1 MTLQLPEEAR
11 ALAVQQLQT
20 LTGCAK
26 GLTRTSDILFT
37 YDDSETAGELEKL
50 QRARDDVRMIRLREG
65 IIQGIQGVMF
75 QWSTDAMTA
84 DVSH

>member
-1 MTLQLPEEAR
+1 MV
-11 ALAVQQLQT
+11 VQQIQT

-37 YDDSETAGELEKL
+37 YDDDETTVELEKL
-50 QRARDDVRMIRLREG
+50 QRARDDLRMIRLREA
-65 IIQGIQGVMF
+65 IIHDIRGVVL

-84 DVSH
+84 DVLYFLTGKLPNTD